1 MTYMRTLTFPAF
13 LAVAT
18 LTLMACGGD
27 KTPPTDAGVGGGNGG
42 GGSHGGAVGA
52 GGKGGGGKGG
62 HGGTSA
68 SGGAGGSTDLVQV
81 CKNGCKTAATV
92 CAPGGG
98 PVAAI
103 AESTCLSMLACDM
116 LNTCTN
122 KAAVLAGA
130 NVCLAKTICNELTT
144 CFGTVPVCAK

>member
-1 MTYMRTLTFPAF
+1 MSHLPKLSLPVL
-13 LAVAT
+13 LALA
-18 LTLMACGGD
+18 LMACGGD
-27 KTPPTDAGVGGGNGG
+27 KAPPGDAGAGHSG
-42 GGSHGGAVGA
+42 GGAVGA
-52 GGKGGGGKGG
+52 GGKGGGKGG

-130 NVCLAKTICNELTT
+130 NVCLAKTSCNELTT